1 VSTLVTNTIK
11 NLEDKTILRS
21 SGSVLQVVQTVVSN
35 TVSVTSNTVA
45 QDVTGM
51 SASITPTSATSKI
64 LIQAMISYGS
74 TGTTYGGFFTRNG
87 VAIGL
92 GDTGSN
98 RQRVSMGLAFPSDGN
113 QMNSFVYTYLDN
125 PLTLSPL
132 VYQFRVINDNANA
145 FHLNRSS
152 TDSDNNT
159 GKRGISTV
167 TLMEIAA

>member
-1 VSTLVTNTIK
+1 MSTLVTNTIK
-11 NLEDKTILRS
+11 NLENKTILRS

-35 TVSVTSNTVA
+35 TVTVTSNTVA
-45 QDVTGM
+45 QDIAGM
-51 SASITPTSATSKI
+51 SATITPSSATSKI

-74 TGTTYGGFFTRNG
+74 TATTYGGWFTRNG

-92 GDTGSN
+92 GDTRSN

-125 PLTLSPL
+125 PLTVSTLT
-132 VYQFRVINDNANA
+132 YQFRVINDNANA
-145 FHLNRSS
+145 FHLNRSN
-152 TDSDNNT
+152 TDQDNAV
-159 GKRGISTV
+159 GKCGISTV